1 MSGGGDQVGAWH
13 ASTFSTRFIINY
25 TEIKSCYKLYLCK
38 FCGIAIKYT
47 QAQDHDYDSNFTQR
61 ECSCYIASL
70 CWQEVD
76 CLTEIK
82 LVYQILGQLFVW
94 KMVVVMCILYTDNA
108 VADLMLGTIH
118 TMYWQNTRGM
128 VSVMETTLHTI
139 TCVHSNW
146 GPLGPMHLYWW

>member
-82 LVYQILGQLFVW
+82 LVYQILGQLFVGSCN
-94 KMVVVMCILYTDNA
+94 VHTQT
-108 VADLMLGTIH
+108 MLWQTWCWGQY

-128 VSVMETTLHTI
+128 VSVMETTPHTI

-146 GPLGPMHLYWW
+146 RPLGPMLNVPLYWW

>member
-25 TEIKSCYKLYLCK
+25 PEIKSCYKLYLCK

-61 ECSCYIASL
+61 ECSCYIAYL

-94 KMVVVMCILYTDNA
+94 LVVVVMCIHRQCYGRPDAGDNKQCI
-108 VADLMLGTIH
+108 GT
-118 TMYWQNTRGM
+118 TPGAWS
-128 VSVMETTLHTI
+128 VSWRPLHT
-139 TCVHSNW
+139 
-146 GPLGPMHLYWW
+146 PLHVCIAIVDH